1 MTVHNPDLGTALVR
15 RGYTCGQLALNESI
29 PTLAHV
35 SEVYGD
41 ATAVAWLKV
50 QLDAVDRVLGAKAF
64 GELERFDAARLIAA
78 KYRDMNVANLLQFFT
93 RYKLGEYVEDVA
105 HVGGIQKLMTA
116 LRLYSITCND
126 DARRVARERE
136 DSRNYEQRLEWEKN
150 AISYDEWV
158 ISKDNGR

>member
-35 SEVYGD
+35 SEVYGN

-126 DARRVARERE
+126 DVRRVARERE

-158 ISKDNGR
+158 ISKDNGQ